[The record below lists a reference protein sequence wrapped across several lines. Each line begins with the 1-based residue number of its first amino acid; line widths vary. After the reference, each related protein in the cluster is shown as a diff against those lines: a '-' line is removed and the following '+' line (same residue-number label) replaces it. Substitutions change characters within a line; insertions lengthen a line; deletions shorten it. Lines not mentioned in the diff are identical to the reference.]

1 MIVLGH
7 QLTCCYSGRQ
17 WFNLFAVRT
26 RRLSVLQHRLNYY
39 LIPAIIF
46 SLVVALIF
54 VYPEQ
59 LQNTL
64 GTASV
69 PVEHWFL
76 PMGFGM
82 GILLLDEGRKY
93 IVRTRPH
100 GFLAKIAW

>member
-1 MIVLGH
+1 MFPL
-7 QLTCCYSGRQ
+7 YRQ

-26 RRLSVLQHRLNYY
+26 RRLSVLQHRLNYL

-54 VYPEQ
+54 VYPKA
-59 LQNTL
+59 LNDALAT
-64 GTASV
+64 TPA

-76 PMGFGM
+76 PMGFGV
-82 GILLLDEGRKY
+82 GILLMDEGRKY
-93 IVRTRPH
+93 LVRNYPQ